1 MRSDKAR
8 AALLLYSLLAGF
20 ALAMGFMRG
29 NPDLFHCSEPYLR
42 LPLWLELTTGA
53 FVGLAYGAGIV
64 WVSQRLVDRWQW
76 KPALRLHVGLRG
88 LLGVVDAPMGS
99 GEILVLALSSAI
111 AEEVFFRGWLLP
123 AIGLIPSSLIF
134 GALHYAPRT
143 RGMWTWIPLA
153 IVMGLVFG
161 LMYKSFGTLT
171 APVLAHFVINYRN
184 LHFINSYDPLLNKP
198 EYQSED

>member
-29 NPDLFHCSEPYLR
+29 NPNLFHCPDRYFQLSI
-42 LPLWLELTTGA
+42 WIELASGT
-53 FVGLAYGAGIV
+53 VLGLTFGAGIV
-64 WVSQRLVDRWQW
+64 WISQRLVDKWRW
-76 KPALRLHVGLRG
+76 KPALRMHVGLRQ

-99 GEILVLALSSAI
+99 GEILVLALTSAI

-143 RGMWTWIPLA
+143 RGMWIWIPMA
-153 IVMGLVFG
+153 IGMGLVFG
-161 LMYKSFGTLT
+161 LMFKTFGTLT
-171 APVLAHFVINYRN
+171 APALAHFVINYRN
-184 LHFINSYDPLLNKP
+184 LHFINCYDPMLSIP
-198 EYQSED
+198 EVEPEG